1 LTQIENGAAHFRRG
15 GSALIRIKER
25 GFEPGN
31 RRIEL
36 TRFGFLVQFLP
47 LAAATRI
54 VMNSAQR
61 TTETERPGRSAA
73 SDLGLPTGTV
83 EVVPV
88 RALLLGERL
97 DTRALERDK
106 PLGVAPLTVDIL
118 DGGIAVLFRYGAV
131 VLFGTATAAM
141 DKFAASLMPLVTA
154 ALPVPERD
162 DARLLVRPEADQH
175 VDLAGNIFL
184 REKTTERLQVVA
196 DILAKSLVLS
206 HYETRIADIFDGI
219 EPLAV
224 MLREKGRAGARS
236 KELLRHIGD
245 VLLMQ
250 QKMVGRV
257 ETGEKPE
264 LLWEHPEL
272 ERLYMRL
279 AEEYELRDRD
289 RALDRKLDIITRTVE
304 TLLGLVQTRSSMRVE
319 WYIVLLIVA
328 ELLLTT
334 YPLLLNR

>member
-1 LTQIENGAAHFRRG
+1 MSEESRRL
-15 GSALIRIKER
+15 SAD
-25 GFEPGN
+25 
-31 RRIEL
+31 
-36 TRFGFLVQFLP
+36 
-47 LAAATRI
+47 
-54 VMNSAQR
+54 
-61 TTETERPGRSAA
+61 AA
-73 SDLGLPTGTV
+73 SEVELQTSTRETLPV
-83 EVVPV
+83 Y
-88 RALLLGERL
+88 ALLLGERL
-97 DTRALERDK
+97 DTRALERDR
-106 PLGVAPLTVDIL
+106 PLGVAPLTVDIP
-118 DGGIAVLFRYGAV
+118 DGGVAVLFRYGAV
-131 VLFGTATAAM
+131 VLFGAETAAM
-141 DKFAASLMPLVTA
+141 DNFVASLLPLVTA
-154 ALPVPERD
+154 AFPVPERD
-162 DARLLVRPEADQH
+162 DARLLVRPESEQP
-175 VDLAGNIFL
+175 VDLAGNIIL
-184 REKTTERLQVVA
+184 REKTTELLQMVA

-206 HYETRIADIFDGI
+206 HYETRIAEIFDGI
-219 EPLAV
+219 EPLAAV
-224 MLREKGRAGARS
+224 LREKGRVGARS

-289 RALDRKLDIITRTVE
+289 RALDRKLDVISRTVE

>member
-1 LTQIENGAAHFRRG
+1 MERISGEMGKLAKG
-15 GSALIRIKER
+15 GTSLS
-25 GFEPGN
+25 
-31 RRIEL
+31 EL
-36 TRFGFLVQFLP
+36 P
-47 LAAATRI
+47 A
-54 VMNSAQR
+54 
-61 TTETERPGRSAA
+61 
-73 SDLGLPTGTV
+73 GTV

-88 RALLLGERL
+88 CALLLGERL
-97 DTRALERDK
+97 DTRALERGQ
-106 PLGVAPLTVDIL
+106 PLGVSPLTVDIP
-118 DGGIAVLFRYGAV
+118 GGGVAVLFRYGVV
-131 VLFGTATAAM
+131 VLFGTPTAAT
-141 DKFAASLMPLVTA
+141 DNFVASLRPLVTG
-154 ALPVPERD
+154 ALPVPEQD
-162 DARLLVRPEADQH
+162 DARLLVRPDVDQQI
-175 VDLAGNIFL
+175 DLAGNIFV
-184 REKTTERLQVVA
+184 REKTTERLQLVA

-206 HYETRIADIFDGI
+206 HYETRIAENFDRI
-219 EPLAV
+219 EPLAAT
-224 MLREKGRAGARS
+224 LREKGRAGGHS

-289 RALDRKLDIITRTVE
+289 RALDRKLEVISRTVE
-304 TLLGLVQTRSSMRVE
+304 TLLELVQTRSSLRVE